1 MNLRSRGDLNQWHC
15 LRRERVMPDA
25 TIKRLDQME
34 SFYDGLVLRAR
45 ASLGVSS
52 WGMQIFNL
60 PPNFDQYPEHHHG
73 EGAVDPGQEEVYIPL
88 EGSATLFLGDETHT
102 LESGVWARV
111 GRAQPRRLVPGD
123 AGFRY
128 LALGGVPGSAFAPPD
143 WTQLGASPP
152 TMPE

>member
-60 PPNFDQYPEHHHG
+60 PPNFDEYPEHHHG

-88 EGSATLFLGDETHT
+88 EGSATLFLGDENGD
-102 LESGVWARV
+102 LVIRPEQIG
-111 GRAQPRRLVPGD
+111 RRLDPLHRITRRTVLRSRGCAQEPK
-123 AGFRY
+123 AGH
-128 LALGGVPGSAFAPPD
+128 
-143 WTQLGASPP
+143 
-152 TMPE
+152 